1 MNSIKSKGNRY
12 IKHMTSWLFYCVL
25 LLFMLLAL
33 VAFTVPVPS
42 STLTSR
48 WWLKIDCSGSVYTA
62 EISKRYQARPLF
74 VCLWIWQLNMNQ
86 DTLHVRI
93 CVSTHAFSS
102 PGLIIATLEMHIKE
116 LVKYGLCSCPL
127 WSLPLS
133 SGTPIPGEQ
142 SPVYFVHRCI

>member
-33 VAFTVPVPS
+33 VVFTVPVPS

-74 VCLWIWQLNMNQ
+74 VCLFVDLTVKHEPGYIACPYM
-86 DTLHVRI
+86 
-93 CVSTHAFSS
+93 CKHA
-102 PGLIIATLEMHIKE
+102 
-116 LVKYGLCSCPL
+116 
-127 WSLPLS
+127 
-133 SGTPIPGEQ
+133 
-142 SPVYFVHRCI
+142 CIF